1 MKFLILFLF
10 CLIGGL
16 LGWFCADAVIAIK
29 EGETHKSWLGW
40 LVLFLGLAYM
50 AVGSWQMDYNWRH
63 KKYDSTKYEIVRDT
77 IITNHNGQIDTVAT
91 FKILEK

>member
-1 MKFLILFLF
+1 MEVLIFLLFV
-10 CLIGGL
+10 LIGGL
-16 LGWFCADAVIAIK
+16 FGWFAADAVIAIK

-40 LVLFLGLAYM
+40 FILFLGLVYM
-50 AVGSWQMDYNWRH
+50 AVGSWQMDYKWRH
-63 KKYDSTKYEIVRDT
+63 KNYDPAKYEIVHDT